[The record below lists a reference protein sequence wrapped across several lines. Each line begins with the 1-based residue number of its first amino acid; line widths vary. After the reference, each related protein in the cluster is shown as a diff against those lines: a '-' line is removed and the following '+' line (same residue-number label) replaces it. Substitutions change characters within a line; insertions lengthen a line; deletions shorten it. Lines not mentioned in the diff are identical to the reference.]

1 MKQATPAPKF
11 PKRGTNRNA
20 PYTSPFK
27 KKNNDNQLRNNRQN
41 QQRGGR
47 GGHQSRGNYKNQGG
61 RALQFNKANN
71 DTKRESKA
79 EIVPKYDVNKI
90 PQKLK
95 HFASENSNTP
105 NLKQLLVD
113 QCKTENLIIDLD

>member
-1 MKQATPAPKF
+1 M
-11 PKRGTNRNA
+11 R
-20 PYTSPFK
+20 K
-27 KKNNDNQLRNNRQN
+27 KKNNDNQSRNIRQN
-41 QQRGGR
+41 QQRGRGSNTGNR
-47 GGHQSRGNYKNQGG
+47 GGYKKQGG

-95 HFASENSNTP
+95 HFSCKNEGINFLFTI
-105 NLKQLLVD
+105 LV
-113 QCKTENLIIDLD
+113 E